1 MKGKCRSGPGRERG
15 RESRTRAGRGRFS
28 WTLLLVVLAL
38 APRAQSDQGWIQAGA
53 PWEWSFPR
61 DHGAHTDF
69 RTEWWYFTGNLRDA
83 AGARYGYQ
91 LTFFRQG
98 VNRAP
103 PHPENPWSLRDAHLA
118 HFALT
123 EVEGPRFRHAERLNR
138 AGPGL
143 AGAAEGRMEVWNLD
157 WSAAMEGDTIR
168 LRARTPGMGL
178 ELELVPRKPVVLH
191 GQGGLSRKG
200 PAPGQASYY
209 ASLTDLASTG
219 RLVLS
224 PGGEPVAVT
233 GTSWFDQE
241 FGSNQLSEDQAG
253 WDWFSLHLSDGRDL
267 MVYLLRRRDGSIEP
281 ASSGTLVEPGGAAR
295 HLPLGDIGVEVLGR
309 WRSPRSGASYPSRW
323 RLRAP
328 GVELVA
334 APLIPD
340 QELDTRESTGVVYWE
355 GAVAG
360 EGTSGGR
367 PVTCEGYVELTGY
380 AGELGGLF

>member
-1 MKGKCRSGPGRERG
+1 
-15 RESRTRAGRGRFS
+15 
-28 WTLLLVVLAL
+28 LVLAW
-38 APRAQSDQGWIQAGA
+38 ASGARGDEGWLQADA
-53 PWEWSFPR
+53 PWAWSFPR
-61 DHGAHTDF
+61 DHGAHPDF

-83 AGARYGYQ
+83 RGARYGYQ

-98 VNRAP
+98 VNREP
-103 PHPENPWSLRDAHLA
+103 PHPENPWSLRDAYLA

-123 EVEGPRFRHAERLNR
+123 EAEGPRFRHAERLTR

-157 WSAAMEGDTIR
+157 WSAALEGETIR
-168 LRARTPGMGL
+168 LRARTREMGL

-209 ASLTDLASTG
+209 ASFTDLATAG
-219 RLVLS
+219 RLVLE
-224 PGGEPVAVT
+224 PGAEPVAVT

-267 MVYLLRRRDGSIEP
+267 MVYLLRRNDGSLET

-295 HLPLGDIGVEVLGR
+295 HLPLGDIEVEVLGR
-309 WRSPRSGASYPSRW
+309 WQSPRSGASYPSRW
-323 RLRAP
+323 RLRVP
-328 GVELVA
+328 GVEVVV
-334 APLIPD
+334 APLVPD

-360 EGTSGGR
+360 EGTSEGC